1 MENKIGREFIKMKGS
16 KTVFVCSECGYQSPK
31 WLGKCPE
38 CQSWNT
44 LEEEII
50 AEKTKN
56 QMLNQG
62 RASLSQNKAEKLS
75 ELVLPSY
82 MRCGTGMGELDRVL
96 GGGLVDSSVV
106 LLSGEPGIGKST
118 LLLQICSEIS
128 KSKSVLYVSGE
139 ESKGQLK
146 LRSERLGICGD
157 KIFLLTETDVDS
169 VLSECER
176 LHPDVIIIDS
186 VQTLSSMRFTSAPG
200 SITQVRESAMSFINY
215 AKTNSAAVFL
225 VGHVNK
231 EGGISGPKILEHMV
245 DAVLYFE
252 GERTNSYRIIRAI
265 KNRFGSTNEIGV
277 FEMGDNGLVEIP
289 NPSEVVMA
297 ERPKNTSGSCAGC
310 VIQGTRPIISEI
322 QSLVAKSVYSTG
334 KRTSDGFDYNRM
346 CLLIAVLEKRMGL
359 RFYEND
365 VYLNV
370 AGGIQL
376 NEPSADLSIA
386 MSLISGITD
395 RVIPDTLIAFGE
407 LGLAGEVRAVS
418 HIDYRVKEA
427 VRLGFTKIILPKKNM
442 TKALKVPSGVELV
455 GVSNIYQVLTHMVS
469 KTQDEF

>member
-1 MENKIGREFIKMKGS
+1 MKS
-16 KTVFVCSECGYQSPK
+16 PKTIYICRECGYNSPK

-38 CQSWNT
+38 CDSWDSFD
-44 LEEEII
+44 EEVIR
-50 AEKTKN
+50 EKAKKSKIN
-56 QMLNQG
+56 SG
-62 RASLSQNKAEKLS
+62 RISDLPNKAEKFS
-75 ELVLPSY
+75 ELELPTY
-82 MRCGTGMGELDRVL
+82 MRTKTGMGELDRVL

-118 LLLQICSEIS
+118 LLLQICSELS
-128 KSKSVLYVSGE
+128 KTRKVLYVSGE

-146 LRSERLGICGD
+146 LRAERLEIVGESIY
-157 KIFLLTETDVDS
+157 LLTETDTDAI
-169 VLSECER
+169 LEECDR
-176 LHPDVIIIDS
+176 IRPDVIIIDS
-186 VQTLSSMRFTSAPG
+186 VQTLSSMRFTSVPG
-200 SITQVRESAMSFINY
+200 SITQVREGAMSFINY
-215 AKTNSAAVFL
+215 GKTNGAAVFL

-277 FEMGDNGLVEIP
+277 FEMGDKGLIEIP

-310 VIQGTRPIISEI
+310 VMQGTRPIISEI
-322 QSLVAKSVYSTG
+322 QSLVTKSAYATG

-359 RFYEND
+359 KFYEND
-365 VYLNV
+365 VYVNV

-376 NEPSADLSIA
+376 DEPSADLSIA
-386 MSLISGITD
+386 MALISGITD
-395 RVIPDTLIAFGE
+395 KVIPDDLIAFGE
-407 LGLAGEVRAVS
+407 LGLSGEVRAVS

-427 VRLGFTKIILPKKNM
+427 VRLGFTKIILPAKNM
-442 TKALKVPSGVELV
+442 TKHIKVPKGVELV
-455 GVSNIYQVLTHMVS
+455 GVSNIYQVLLHMRAKEKS
-469 KTQDEF
+469 ID

>member
-1 MENKIGREFIKMKGS
+1 MASKSVFI
-16 KTVFVCSECGYQSPK
+16 CRECGYNSIK

-38 CQSWNT
+38 CNSWNSFD
-44 LEEEII
+44 EEVVSKE
-50 AEKTKN
+50 AVKAGDKP
-56 QMLNQG
+56 
-62 RASLSQNKAEKLS
+62 RNKAEKLS
-75 ELVLPSY
+75 DMKMPTY
-82 MRCGTGMGELDRVL
+82 IRTGTGMAELDRVL
-96 GGGLVDSSVV
+96 GGGLVNSSVV

-118 LLLQICSEIS
+118 LLLQICSELG
-128 KSKSVLYVSGE
+128 KTRRVLYVSGE

-146 LRSERLGICGD
+146 LRADRLEIKED
-157 KIFLLTETDVDS
+157 EVYLLTETDTDA
-169 VLSECER
+169 VLAECER
-176 LHPDVIIIDS
+176 LKPDVIIIDS
-186 VQTLSSMRFTSAPG
+186 VQTLSSEKFSSVPG
-200 SITQVRESAMSFINY
+200 SITQVREGALALISY
-215 AKTNSAAVFL
+215 AKSTDAAIFL

-277 FEMGDNGLVEIP
+277 FEMGERGLREIP

-297 ERPKNTSGSCAGC
+297 ERPKGTSGSCAGC
-310 VIQGTRPIISEI
+310 VMQGSRPIISEI
-322 QSLVAKSVYSTG
+322 QALVTKTVYPSG

-359 RFYEND
+359 KFYEND

-370 AGGIQL
+370 AGGIEL

-386 MSLISGITD
+386 MALISGITD
-395 RVIPDTLIAFGE
+395 RVIPDNLISFGE
-407 LGLAGEVRAVS
+407 IGLSGEVRAVS

-427 VRLGFTKIILPKKNM
+427 VRLGFTKIIVPKKNISPSI
-442 TKALKVPSGVELV
+442 KVPDEVKLV
-455 GVSNIYQVLTHMVS
+455 GVENIYDVLPHMLS
-469 KTQDEF
+469 KEKNNI